1 MASIDA
7 SSAVKLHTQAKFK
20 AAADGAYDSYR
31 GLKDQA
37 AGLFPITMLGSKR
50 VLKGHV
56 KKVTCLAW
64 KDHDGPPTL
73 AGADQNHKVI
83 LWDAKTAMKKQI
95 YTSSFVMAVDVHPT
109 RDLVIIGTMQNV
121 CAIVDM
127 NPSLSEG
134 NKTRDLLGH
143 DGYIGSV
150 KFIEQGA
157 KVLSAGGD
165 GEVKLWDAERG
176 QEIATMYGHQAD
188 AGSISFPAATKSEQV
203 FCTGSVDK
211 TVKMWDLRQR
221 GCVMT
226 FEAEGEINCVS
237 MFPDGNAVV
246 AGCETCNRSTVEGTT
261 KEDWE
266 DSTGAA
272 TFFDIRSGATIS
284 KFTRRKQRCTNVQW
298 SRSGRILFISYE
310 DGHVGMWDPWTQGGI
325 KHKIPA
331 HVSPNPKESV
341 VSALA
346 MSPDGAVLATGGF
359 DSLIK
364 IWGAGG

>member
-1 MASIDA
+1 MADA
-7 SSAVKLHTQAKFK
+7 QAKFK

-31 GLKDQA
+31 GLQDQA

-127 NPSLSEG
+127 APSLSEG

-157 KVLSAGGD
+157 KVVSAGGD
-165 GEVKLWDAERG
+165 GEVS
-176 QEIATMYGHQAD
+176 QV
-188 AGSISFPAATKSEQV
+188 SIQF
-203 FCTGSVDK
+203 
-211 TVKMWDLRQR
+211 
-221 GCVMT
+221 
-226 FEAEGEINCVS
+226 
-237 MFPDGNAVV
+237 
-246 AGCETCNRSTVEGTT
+246 
-261 KEDWE
+261 
-266 DSTGAA
+266 
-272 TFFDIRSGATIS
+272 
-284 KFTRRKQRCTNVQW
+284 
-298 SRSGRILFISYE
+298 
-310 DGHVGMWDPWTQGGI
+310 
-325 KHKIPA
+325 
-331 HVSPNPKESV
+331 
-341 VSALA
+341 
-346 MSPDGAVLATGGF
+346 
-359 DSLIK
+359 
-364 IWGAGG
+364 

>member
-1 MASIDA
+1 MAD
-7 SSAVKLHTQAKFK
+7 VQAKFT

-50 VLKGHV
+50 ILKGHV

-127 NPSLSEG
+127 APSLSEG

-157 KVLSAGGD
+157 KVVSAGGD

-188 AGSISFPAATKSEQV
+188 AGSISFPAASKSEQV

-246 AGCETCNRSTVEGTT
+246 AGCETCNRSAVEGTT
-261 KEDWE
+261 KEAWGDI
-266 DSTGAA
+266 TGAA

-284 KFTRRKQRCTNVQW
+284 KFTRRKQKCTNVQW

-331 HVSPNPKESV
+331 HASPNPKESV
-341 VSALA
+341 VSAMA